1 MSDKLT
7 LKNEMKALDLKD
19 REFYDSLDDQERKKF
34 STFLMMK
41 YAANVGGSKDMQD
54 WYLLAHNERVNI
66 NFFDIPGV
74 HNKLKWLLCTT
85 VSPGMGTQNHYW
97 LNKKTVSKNPVA
109 KFFGN
114 LYPHLSDSELEL
126 MSQINSIEQVRKL
139 ARDMGWDD
147 KRINDEL

>member
-7 LKNEMKALDLKD
+7 LKNEMLALDRKD
-19 REFYDSLDDQERKKF
+19 RGFYDSLDDDERKKF
-34 STFLMMK
+34 SSFLMMK
-41 YAANVGGSKDMQD
+41 YAANVNGSRDMQE
-54 WYLLAHNERVNI
+54 WYLRAHNERVNI

-85 VSPGMGTQNHYW
+85 VSPGMGAQNHYW
-97 LNKKTVSKNPVA
+97 LNKKTTSKNRLV

-114 LYPHLSDSELEL
+114 LYPHLSDTELEL
-126 MSQINSIEQVRKL
+126 LSRINTVEQVRKL

-147 KRINDEL
+147 KKINDEL